1 MGRDLGPNLARY
13 IGPCRPDN
21 KIFQAM
27 LFFVLRASPSG
38 PAQIYTCN
46 LSIRVSTVTQTPE
59 WMGQYVVPGLR
70 LRMMKGDAKGM
81 TEDEVVLKTSLNL
94 TSS

>member
-1 MGRDLGPNLARY
+1 M
-13 IGPCRPDN
+13 
-21 KIFQAM
+21 
-27 LFFVLRASPSG
+27 
-38 PAQIYTCN
+38 YTCN
-46 LSIRVSTVTQTPE
+46 LSIGVSTVTQTPE
-59 WMGQYVVPGLR
+59 WMGQYVVPGLC